1 MLALGHSARK
11 YDVRSLKYER
21 RSPSYFVLQTSYFLL
36 LLLGWPESA
45 RAQIQLTF
53 SRDVA
58 PIVRARCTTCHR
70 PGEIGPFSLITFDD
84 VKRHAAQIADVT
96 RRRIMP

>member
-1 MLALGHSARK
+1 MLALDYSARK

-45 RAQIQLTF
+45 RAQGQLTF

-58 PIVRARCTTCHR
+58 PIIRQRCSSCHQA
-70 PGEIGPFSLITFDD
+70 GEIGPFSLITYED
-84 VKRHAAQIADVT
+84 VKRHAAQIAAVT
-96 RRRIMP
+96 ARRIM